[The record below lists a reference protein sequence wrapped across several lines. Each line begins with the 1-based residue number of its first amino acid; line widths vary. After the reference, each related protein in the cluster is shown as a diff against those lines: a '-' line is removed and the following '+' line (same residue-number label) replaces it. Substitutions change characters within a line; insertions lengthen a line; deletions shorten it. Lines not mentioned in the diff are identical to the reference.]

1 MGLAPGS
8 PDGELQVRN
17 LGVGRPALEQI
28 AELLFGEARVT
39 NNTTER
45 ERIYRIVAWD
55 RENTMS
61 VTHHRVL
68 ALPNDHKTRFFQC
81 AYRIEVVDPR
91 DLTQRSD
98 HDLDFANILA
108 L

>member
-1 MGLAPGS
+1 MRYAQAERS
-8 PDGELQVRN
+8 YVTYFRDTT
-17 LGVGRPALEQI
+17 LEQI